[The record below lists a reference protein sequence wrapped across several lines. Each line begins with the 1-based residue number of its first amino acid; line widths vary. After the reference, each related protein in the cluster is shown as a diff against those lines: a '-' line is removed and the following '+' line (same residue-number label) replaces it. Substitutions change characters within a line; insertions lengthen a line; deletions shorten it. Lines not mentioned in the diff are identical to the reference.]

1 MSTQRFDCVVVG
13 GGLAGLLAAYEASI
27 AGKSVA
33 IFESARHCGGAIASI
48 DIAGVRIDAGAESF
62 AVTRPETLNLIAELG
77 LSHLVVEPAR
87 SDARILING
96 EAHVIPHGMM
106 GIPSDFTDP
115 QTVAILGAAAAAHSA
130 ALDSAPWNITDEKT
144 LGEIVAKRMG
154 TNVVEKIV
162 NPIVAG
168 VHASDSYLLE
178 MESVVPGLLAK
189 AQSLGSLHQAVKT
202 MRGTAASPG
211 SAVAGIN
218 GGINLLTRKL
228 FDILSEQGVRIQAHS
243 PVTHV
248 SFDQHWHT
256 TVLGEVIESDLV
268 VIATNPIIARSI
280 LTDFD
285 DLVAQLSFLNPI
297 DVAVV
302 LVALRAPE
310 LATAPLGSGILI
322 AEQGLDI
329 VAKAST
335 HISAKWGWVK
345 ELVGDLELIRLSYGR
360 NGIVDLSDQNLLKD
374 AKNDLLVLYGLEDP
388 EIIEAVVVRW
398 PQSLIQARIGHQ
410 ASLKVVKESLLKYP
424 GLAIIGSGLSGNGIA
439 GVIGHTRKTMKE
451 LLNV

>member
-1 MSTQRFDCVVVG
+1 MQRFDCVVIG

-33 IFESARHCGGAIASI
+33 IFEAAKHCGGAIASV

-62 AVTRPETLNLIAELG
+62 AITRPETLILIEELG
-77 LSHLVVEPAR
+77 LSHLVVAPAR

-96 EAHVIPHGMM
+96 EAFIIPHGMM

-115 QTVAILGAAAAAHSA
+115 QTVAILGADAAAHSA

-144 LGEIVAKRMG
+144 LGDVVAKRMG
-154 TNVVEKIV
+154 AEVVEKIV

-178 MESVVPGLLAK
+178 MESLVPGLLAK
-189 AQSLGSLHQAVKT
+189 AQELGSLHQAVKLL
-202 MRGTAASPG
+202 RAKASRPG

-218 GGINLLTRKL
+218 GGINLITRKL
-228 FDILSEQGVRIQAHS
+228 FTILQDRGVKIYAHS

-248 SFDQHWHT
+248 SFNQCWQSL
-256 TVLGEVIESDLV
+256 VGVEIIESDLL
-268 VIATNPIIARSI
+268 VIATNPVIARSI
-280 LTDFD
+280 LADFN
-285 DLVAQLSFLNPI
+285 DLVAQLSLINPI

-302 LVALRAPE
+302 IIALKAPE
-310 LATAPLGSGILI
+310 LAAAPLGSGILI
-322 AEQGLDI
+322 ADQGLDI

-360 NGIVDLSDQNLLKD
+360 NGTVDPSDENLLRD
-374 AKNDLLVLYGLEDP
+374 ARSDVLALYGLVDP
-388 EIIEAVVVRW
+388 EIIDAVVIRW

-410 ASLKVVKESLLKYP
+410 DSLKKIEKTLLQYP
-424 GLAIIGSGLSGNGIA
+424 GLGIIGSGVSGNGIA
-439 GVIGHTRKTMKE
+439 GVIGHTRKNMKE